1 MISLTKIL
9 NKLYL
14 TKFSFYL
21 LLSLILISFSI
32 TFYLM
37 LPNNNLVKNPLQ
49 LQYFLLAD
57 VFFVILLLALI
68 IRQLILIVIYRRNKK
83 DESKLYIKFVNLF
96 AAMAVGPTIG
106 LVIITSLFFNL
117 EFRTWYGGAVREAVV
132 NSNIVARDYENEI
145 QAEIISDTQLIM
157 REIVKVS
164 RNNEVNIN
172 SINQGLSEFINLR
185 TISNIY
191 IFNRTG
197 EIYLNFKDSENK
209 NFALPSMD
217 IFQTLDQNRVYIFQL
232 NKNSISAYKKINFL
246 GDVFM
251 QVNRELNSNIWDH
264 VTATKEAYE
273 IYTTKEN
280 ESAGIQ
286 ITYSMIFVLFSIGF
300 ILIAVLIG
308 FNLARRLSKPISNLI
323 ESANEISKGN
333 FDSKVSEVDQ
343 FEEIKILISSYNK
356 MIGEIEN
363 QQNQLIAKSNE
374 DEEKRL
380 FIEAILSLLT
390 IGVISLDS
398 DFKIIFFNQTTNT
411 LFKKTKYLENNKNFL
426 TIFPEW
432 NKIFYNFKK
441 SKKIL
446 ENFQTEILIKD
457 DLRNFN
463 VRIIKEFKDNKINGY
478 IVAMD
483 DTTSF
488 ILAEKHAAWSDIA
501 RKIAHEVKNPL
512 TPIKLSAERIEKKYK
527 NKEFNND
534 DIKLLTG
541 TISRQV
547 DDIGKLIDEFSSFA
561 RMPEAEMKLDNISKC
576 LNESFLL
583 FSNSHRN
590 IKFNIILEKKDIYI
604 QFDKFQL
611 SQCFNNLIKNAVEAV
626 EKIPNPSISINLKSI
641 DHKIFIEVID
651 NGVGISKEMINKI
664 FEPYFTTKSKGTGLG
679 LSIVKK
685 IIEDHNG
692 KIRIEK
698 NKNMAGTT
706 SSISF
711 DNINV

>member
-21 LLSLILISFSI
+21 LLTLILLSFSI

-57 VFFVILLLALI
+57 VFLVILLLALI
-68 IRQLILIVIYRRNKK
+68 LRQVILIFIYRRNKK

-96 AAMAVGPTIG
+96 AAMAVGPAIG

-117 EFRTWYGGAVREAVV
+117 EFRTWYGGAVREVVV

-145 QAEIISDTQLIM
+145 QAEIISDTQLIT
-157 REIVKVS
+157 REIFKVS
-164 RNNEVNIN
+164 KNNEVNIN

-191 IFNRTG
+191 LFNKSG
-197 EIYLNFKDSENK
+197 EIYLNFKDKENK
-209 NFALPSMD
+209 NFLFPSED
-217 IFQTLDQNRVYIFQL
+217 IIKILEQNRVFIFQV

-246 GDVFM
+246 NDVFM
-251 QVNRELNSNIWDH
+251 QVNRELNTNIWDH
-264 VTATKEAYE
+264 ISATKDAYQ

-300 ILIAVLIG
+300 ILIAILIG

-323 ESANEISKGN
+323 ESANEISRGN
-333 FDSKVSEVDQ
+333 FEAKVSEVDQ
-343 FEEIKILISSYNK
+343 FEEIKVLISSYNK
-356 MIGEIEN
+356 MIVEIEN
-363 QQNQLIAKSNE
+363 KQNQLIKKSNE

-390 IGVISLDS
+390 IGVISLDYN
-398 DFKIIFFNQTTNT
+398 FNIIFYNQTATN
-411 LFKKTKYLENNKNFL
+411 LFKGAKHLKENESFL
-426 TIFPEW
+426 KIFPEW
-432 NKIFYNFKK
+432 QKIFNSFKN

-446 ENFQTEILIKD
+446 ENFQVEILVKD

-463 VRIIKEFKDNKINGY
+463 VRIIKEFKEAKINGY
-478 IVAMD
+478 VVAID

-527 NKEFNND
+527 NNDFEND
-534 DIKLLTG
+534 DIKALTS

-561 RMPEAEMKLDNISKC
+561 RMPEPEMKLDNLSKC
-576 LNESFLL
+576 LQESYIL
-583 FSNSHRN
+583 FSNSHKN
-590 IKFNIILEKKDIYI
+590 IKFKIELQDKDIYF

-611 SQCFNNLIKNAVEAV
+611 TQTFNNLIKNAVESV
-626 EKIPNPSISINLKSI
+626 EKIPNPSITVNLRI
-641 DHKIFIEVID
+641 QNNKIFIEIID
-651 NGVGISKEMINKI
+651 NGVGISKETAGKI
-664 FEPYFTTKSKGTGLG
+664 FEPYFTTKNKGTGLG

-698 NKNMAGTT
+698 NKHMAGTT
-706 SSISF
+706 STIIF
-711 DNINV
+711 ENLNA

>member
-1 MISLTKIL
+1 
-9 NKLYL
+9 
-14 TKFSFYL
+14 
-21 LLSLILISFSI
+21 
-32 TFYLM
+32 M

-68 IRQLILIVIYRRNKK
+68 IRQLILIIIYRRNQK

-96 AAMAVGPTIG
+96 TAMAVGPAIG

-117 EFRTWYGGAVREAVV
+117 EFRTWYGGAVRDAVV

-191 IFNRTG
+191 LFTRTG
-197 EIYLNFKDSENK
+197 EIYLNFKDKKNK
-209 NFALPSMD
+209 NFLLPSD
-217 IFQTLDQNRVYIFQL
+217 KIFQILDQNRVYIFQL

-251 QVNRELNSNIWDH
+251 QVNRELNTNIWDH
-264 VTATKEAYE
+264 VSATKDAYN
-273 IYTTKEN
+273 IYTAKEN

-308 FNLARRLSKPISNLI
+308 FNLAKRLSKPISNLI

-333 FDSKVSEVDQ
+333 FDAKVSEIDQ
-343 FEEIKILISSYNK
+343 FEEIKVLISSYNK
-356 MIGEIEN
+356 MISEIEN
-363 QQNQLIAKSNE
+363 KQNQLILKSNE

-390 IGVISLDS
+390 IGVVSLDNN
-398 DFKIIFFNQTTNT
+398 FNIIFFNQTTNT
-411 LFKKTKYLENNKNFL
+411 LFKGSKKLKNNINFL
-426 TIFPEW
+426 SNFPEW
-432 NKIFYNFKK
+432 TKIFDNFKK

-446 ENFQTEILIKD
+446 ENFQTEILVKD

-463 VRIIKEFKDNKINGY
+463 VRIIKEFKDDKINGY

-512 TPIKLSAERIEKKYK
+512 TPIKLSAERIEKKYQSK
-527 NKEFNND
+527 KFDTDE
-534 DIKLLTG
+534 IKVLTS

-561 RMPEAEMKLDNISKC
+561 RMPEPEIKLDNLSKC

-583 FSNSHRN
+583 FSNSHKN
-590 IKFNIILEKKDIYI
+590 IKFSINKEKQDIYF
-604 QFDKFQL
+604 QFDKFQI

-626 EKIPNPSISINLKSI
+626 EKIPNPSISINLKTENN
-641 DHKIFIEVID
+641 KIFIDVID
-651 NGVGISKEMINKI
+651 NGIGISKEMANKI
-664 FEPYFTTKSKGTGLG
+664 FEPYFTTKNKGTGLG

-692 KIRIEK
+692 KIKIDK
-698 NKNMAGTT
+698 NKQMAGIT
-706 SSISF
+706 SLIIF
-711 DNINV
+711 ENLNV